1 MAKKFPDLTGDGKVT
16 QADVL
21 KGRGVFSKGSEVEEK
36 QKQYIRD
43 LLASQMISLMPNET
57 EAEAKARQAR
67 IQRELDAEQ
76 QINERLFMEVI
87 KESRDDMSMGSL
99 MMPPEREGYVA
110 GALASLKR
118 AIFKPKT
125 KQAKA
130 LSEKLQNEYKP
141 EDLEEAVQELVDI
154 VEANTQV
161 NKKGKADL
169 KITKS
174 NLITE
179 ASNNLMQKDVFM
191 PTDDLERI
199 LKLDNIRE
207 GSGGKTDNLY
217 DSIIQLAASKLEEPS
232 LMGQFVGDIAGAST
246 RGDRATALST
256 GVKTAVGA
264 TFLSNLDRLPQAVQ
278 NLYSGLNPSEKER
291 LEKEFGEAFKQ
302 GLDEFIFIDDEGN
315 KRPIAVKLAA
325 DDNPDVVY
333 ERVEKNIGALVKALA
348 KKFAKEPETQ
358 GFKKLLSDS
367 EYAKDTVEE
376 AQRDKFFADIE
387 EKEKDLLIAQFA
399 KQIGGYSRKDI
410 LKLQKEDDKQ
420 QVIFDLIDELVM
432 GRDAKGHGGS
442 SGVAILMPAE
452 YKEPPVDTYDNIS
465 PEEKKQQEKDM
476 LPDEEM
482 EEEYMDYVAEEV
494 LTEEEQ
500 DYLFK
505 ALDDDSRLEEILD
518 KVMLNATEFTGAG
531 EVEGPGTG
539 ISDSI
544 PARLSDGE
552 FVFTRKATD
561 QIGADKLQKMMD
573 DAEREFDQRKGKA
586 DGGMPI
592 EGMERFDMEKDDEE
606 VLNRQMANANRM
618 PSLMN
623 R

>member
-67 IQRELDAEQ
+67 IQRELDTEQ
-76 QINERLFMEVI
+76 KINERLFMEVM
-87 KESRDDMSMGSL
+87 KEGRDDMAMGSL
-99 MMPPEREGYVA
+99 MMPPEREGYA
-110 GALASLKR
+110 SGALANLLK
-118 AIFKPKT
+118 AVFKPKT

-130 LSEKLQNEYKP
+130 LSEKLQGEYEP
-141 EDLEEAVQELVDI
+141 EDIEEAVKELVDI
-154 VEANTQV
+154 VEANTQI

-174 NLITE
+174 NLVTE
-179 ASNNLMQKDVFM
+179 ASNNLMQKDVLM
-191 PTDDLERI
+191 PTYDLERI

-217 DSIIQLAASKLEEPS
+217 DSIVQLAASKLEEPS

-256 GVKTAVGA
+256 GVKTAGA
-264 TFLSNLDRLPQAVQ
+264 AALLSNIDRLSQSTQ
-278 NLYSGLNPSEKER
+278 NIYSDLNPTEKER
-291 LEKEFGEAFKQ
+291 FEKEFSKAFKQ

-315 KRPIAVKLAA
+315 KKSIAVKLAA

-333 ERVEKNIGALVKALA
+333 ERVEK
-348 KKFAKEPETQ
+348 
-358 GFKKLLSDS
+358 
-367 EYAKDTVEE
+367 
-376 AQRDKFFADIE
+376 
-387 EKEKDLLIAQFA
+387 
-399 KQIGGYSRKDI
+399 
-410 LKLQKEDDKQ
+410 
-420 QVIFDLIDELVM
+420 
-432 GRDAKGHGGS
+432 GHGGS

-452 YKEPPVDTYDNIS
+452 YEEPPKDTYDNIS

-476 LPDEEM
+476 LPDDEM
-482 EEEYMDYVAEEV
+482 EEEYVDYVAEEV
-494 LTEEEQ
+494 LTKEEQ

-518 KVMLNATEFTGAG
+518 KVMLNATEFTGSG
-531 EVEGPGTG
+531 EVDGPGTG

-586 DGGMPI
+586 DGGVPV
-592 EGMERFDMEKDDEE
+592 EGMERYDMEKDDEE
-606 VLNRQMANANRM
+606 TLNRQMSYSNRM